1 MDSNIQ
7 RVIIAGDRRLNDYDF
22 LREKCD
28 EVLSERI
35 ASGRVVIVSG
45 HARGT
50 DLLGERYASEHS
62 LQCELF
68 PADWKKFGKSAGPI
82 RNREMATHADALIAF
97 YDGKSK
103 GTGNMIRFARD
114 FGLEVNIVNIGN
126 MNTNGYIPKL

>member
-1 MDSNIQ
+1 MDSNIH
-7 RVIIAGDRRLNDYDF
+7 RVIIAGDRRLDDYDF

-45 HARGT
+45 HSRGT
-50 DLLGERYASEHS
+50 DLLGERYASGHS

-68 PADWKKFGKSAGPI
+68 PSDWDKFGKSAGPI

-103 GTGNMIRFARD
+103 GTGNMIRLARD
-114 FGLEVNIVNIGN
+114 FGLEVNIVTIGN